1 MDESWR
7 LSCDAAIRQRDEA
20 RAELQAAQDLLSEVT
35 AEWDRT
41 KVALQAAQQE
51 IEGTVPSQWYWDLKR
66 ELQAAQEE
74 VRYCREHYVPI
85 ETHELALQAA
95 QDGLRIVWRY
105 EPYLPALL
113 LSDLRRLG
121 FTRKALA
128 AQHAEHRGSCRVHY
142 AEETCTC
149 GAQRTEEPK
158 TFEQRYCQTSP
169 QRTEEAGDG

>member
-7 LSCDAAIRQRDEA
+7 LSRDAAIRQRDEA
-20 RAELQAAQDLLSEVT
+20 RAELQAARELLAEVT
-35 AEWDRT
+35 TEWDRT
-41 KVALQAAQQE
+41 KV
-51 IEGTVPSQWYWDLKR
+51 
-66 ELQAAQEE
+66 
-74 VRYCREHYVPI
+74 
-85 ETHELALQAA
+85 ALQAA

-121 FTRKALA
+121 FTREALA